1 LNIINVGKTIIN
13 HPFGNGKHTTYY
25 WNCPPHGFKTP
36 PSKAN
41 AAPAP
46 MIAVFRAARRGDT
59 LLLRAVQHSQVLA
72 GFTTLEIASMG
83 NALQSMAIS
92 GTFFIE
98 PTMFFRPKGKPS
110 ENMAEFYGINRG

>member
-1 LNIINVGKTIIN
+1 
-13 HPFGNGKHTTYY
+13 
-25 WNCPPHGFKTP
+25 
-36 PSKAN
+36 
-41 AAPAP
+41 

-72 GFTTLEIASMG
+72 GLTTLEIASMG

-92 GTFFIE
+92 GTFFIG
-98 PTMFFRPKGKPS
+98 PTVFFRPKGKPS

>member
-1 LNIINVGKTIIN
+1 VGKTIIN

-72 GFTTLEIASMG
+72 GLTTLEIASMG

-92 GTFFIE
+92 GTFFIG
-98 PTMFFRPKGKPS
+98 PTVFFRPKGKPS